1 MNTIYNEIAD
11 EFGSSALSINNPL
24 PKEALSL
31 RECQILLNKY
41 GFDKAQVIVKRY
53 MTLFGNKKVGK

>member
-24 PKEALSL
+24 PKEVLSI

-41 GFDKAQVIVKRY
+41 GFEKASIIAKRY
-53 MTLFGNKKVGK
+53 YSLGKVGQ

>member
-24 PKEALSL
+24 PKWALTINQCAKL
-31 RECQILLNKY
+31 IDQY
-41 GFDKAQVIVKRY
+41 GYEKATLIAKRY
-53 MTLFGNKKVGK
+53 ASLHKVGK

>member
-24 PKEALSL
+24 PKESLSL

-41 GFDKAQVIVKRY
+41 GFEKAMVIAKRY
-53 MTLFGNKKVGK
+53 ASMNKVGK

>member
-1 MNTIYNEIAD
+1 MNTIYNEIAE

-24 PKEALSL
+24 PKEALSI

-41 GFDKAQVIVKRY
+41 GFEKASVIAKRY
-53 MTLFGNKKVGK
+53 YSLARVAG

>member
-1 MNTIYNEIAD
+1 MNTIYTEIAD

-41 GFDKAQVIVKRY
+41 GFEKAMVIAKRY
-53 MTLFGNKKVGK
+53 ASMNKVGK

>member
-11 EFGSSALSINNPL
+11 EFGPSALSINNPL

-41 GFDKAQVIVKRY
+41 GFEKASVIVKRY
-53 MTLFGNKKVGK
+53 ASLSKVGK

>member
-24 PKEALSL
+24 PSYALTI
-31 RECQILLNKY
+31 RQCQILNNKY
-41 GFDKAQVIVKRY
+41 GFEKAMIIAKRY
-53 MTLFGNKKVGK
+53 ASLQKVGK

>member
-1 MNTIYNEIAD
+1 MNTIYNEIAE

-24 PKEALSL
+24 PKEALSI

-41 GFDKAQVIVKRY
+41 GFEKASVIAKRY
-53 MTLFGNKKVGK
+53 YSLARVGK

>member
-24 PKEALSL
+24 PSYALTI
-31 RECQILLNKY
+31 RQCQILNNKY
-41 GFDKAQVIVKRY
+41 GFDKAMVIAKRY
-53 MTLFGNKKVGK
+53 ASLQKRKVENE